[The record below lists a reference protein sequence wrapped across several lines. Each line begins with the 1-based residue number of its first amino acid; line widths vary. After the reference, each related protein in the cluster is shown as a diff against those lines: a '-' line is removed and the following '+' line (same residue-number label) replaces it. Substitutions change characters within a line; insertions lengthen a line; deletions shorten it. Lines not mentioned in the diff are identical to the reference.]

1 MVGEIRQFIS
11 PEKAA
16 RPTFAG
22 QLGFT
27 ALVNACSAA
36 LWWAVSGKSWVAV
49 LTFSSQVGGPAL
61 VALAGML
68 FGRRSWYAPI
78 FGFDPRRVATWAYFT
93 GALLAAVALVIQQF
107 A

>member
-36 LWWAVSGKSWVAV
+36 LWWAVSGRPWVAM
-49 LTFSSQVGGPAL
+49 LTLSAQVGGPAL
-61 VALAGML
+61 VALAGVL
-68 FGRRSWYAPI
+68 LGRRAWYAPVED
-78 FGFDPRRVATWAYFT
+78 FDPRRVATWAYFT
-93 GALLAAVALVIQQF
+93 GALLAAVALVLKQF